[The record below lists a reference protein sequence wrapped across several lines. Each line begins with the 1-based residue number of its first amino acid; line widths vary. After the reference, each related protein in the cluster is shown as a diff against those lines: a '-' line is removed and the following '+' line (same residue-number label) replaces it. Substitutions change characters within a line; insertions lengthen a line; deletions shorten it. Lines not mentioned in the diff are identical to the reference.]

1 MEEFFKDVAS
11 EEKETIDYKL
21 LSRQIETLSKKTSS
35 FLHGHLYHFLTTVLE
50 NESLDNIKL
59 LQVGFLEDLMNGF
72 QIFKNIKKLDKK
84 YNAVKLY
91 LMLLANQNKT
101 FYGLF
106 LKTPTDKHKNIY
118 LLVQKLFSL
127 KEDTFEKLFNKRI
140 IKNNPIHQTLINQ
153 NSEESIAEKTK
164 SESDLK
170 PEFKKYIAEKTKL
183 KTQRLNEIFKKE
195 KTINLELFKYYFQ
208 YQSPSNMYNALSDTE
223 DTKRNNIQVNLIKS
237 GLTHLKKD
245 IENVSKNDVN
255 KIEKMNKI
263 ADIAELILHFNAE
276 EQKGQGLKIS
286 TPNQMLSRLP
296 ISLAQLK
303 AGNNSQK
310 LKNKIRQI
318 LYSLYRS
325 KNLQRNSIKVRLTL
339 FKHRNNLYEQ

>member
-1 MEEFFKDVAS
+1 M
-11 EEKETIDYKL
+11 
-21 LSRQIETLSKKTSS
+21 
-35 FLHGHLYHFLTTVLE
+35 
-50 NESLDNIKL
+50 
-59 LQVGFLEDLMNGF
+59 
-72 QIFKNIKKLDKK
+72 
-84 YNAVKLY
+84 
-91 LMLLANQNKT
+91 
-101 FYGLF
+101 
-106 LKTPTDKHKNIY
+106 
-118 LLVQKLFSL
+118 
-127 KEDTFEKLFNKRI
+127 
-140 IKNNPIHQTLINQ
+140 
-153 NSEESIAEKTK
+153 
-164 SESDLK
+164 
-170 PEFKKYIAEKTKL
+170 
-183 KTQRLNEIFKKE
+183 
-195 KTINLELFKYYFQ
+195 
-208 YQSPSNMYNALSDTE
+208 
-223 DTKRNNIQVNLIKS
+223 
-237 GLTHLKKD
+237 THLKKD